1 MVEIVTDSPV
11 ETERFGEL
19 LGKVLKGGEVVAYFG
34 GLGMGKTRFTAGLA
48 KGMGINAD
56 VSSPTFSLVHEY
68 SGKINLCHFDMYRIT
83 GFEDLC
89 STGFFDYL
97 DMGSVLAIEWS
108 ENIESALPKENL
120 IKIEFSLGEND
131 GSRIIRMSG
140 DSVYENSW
148 R

>member
-1 MVEIVTDSPV
+1 
-11 ETERFGEL
+11 
-19 LGKVLKGGEVVAYFG
+19 
-34 GLGMGKTRFTAGLA
+34 
-48 KGMGINAD
+48 
-56 VSSPTFSLVHEY
+56 
-68 SGKINLCHFDMYRIT
+68 NLCHFDMYRIT

-97 DMGSVLAIEWS
+97 DMGCVVAIEWS
-108 ENIESALPKENL
+108 ENIEFALPKENL